1 MISRRGIVV
10 MGGLG
15 AAALAAGILLTPEG
29 EQPGRFTS
37 GTLAY
42 PDLTARLAQA
52 ARIEIIAQSGR
63 VTLLRGE
70 PEWAVEQVGGYPARP
85 ARLRELLTALTE
97 LRLIEERTSD
107 PALQARLGV
116 DDPGTEGSTAT
127 LLRLLDGEGRV
138 MLELI
143 LGTRRTR
150 PQANVPDTLY
160 VRRVGEARAWL
171 AEGRILADAD
181 PQLWVDREI
190 AVLAPDRLRR
200 VEVQRAGEPPL
211 ALARA
216 GEVDAPLMIVTPEDA
231 PPTDV
236 GALEEVGRA
245 FDMLTFTDVRR
256 ATPQADGE
264 ADGEALGEARFTYT
278 DEVNITVWPR
288 REDGH
293 IWVTLRAEGGPEAQA
308 LQARW
313 DGWAYQLGQWK
324 EAALIPRL
332 EDLLAR

>member
-15 AAALAAGILLTPEG
+15 AAALAGAILLTPEG
-29 EQPGRFTS
+29 EQPGRFTP

-52 ARIEIIAQSGR
+52 ARIEIIAQAGR

-70 PEWAVEQVGGYPARP
+70 SAWGIEQLGGYPARP
-85 ARLRELLTALTE
+85 NRLREVLTALTE

-116 DDPGTEGSTAT
+116 DDPGTAGSTAT
-127 LLRLLDGEGRV
+127 LLRLLDAEGRI

-143 LGTRRTR
+143 LGTRRART
-150 PQANVPDTLY
+150 QGNLPDTLY
-160 VRRVGEARAWL
+160 VRRVGETRAWL
-171 AEGRILADAD
+171 AEGRIMADAD
-181 PQLWVDREI
+181 AQLWVDREI
-190 AVLAPDRLRR
+190 ALLAPDRLRR

-216 GEVDAPLMIVTPEDA
+216 GEVDAPLMVVTPEDA
-231 PPTDV
+231 PPTDPA
-236 GALEEVGRA
+236 ALEEVGRA
-245 FDMLTFTDVRR
+245 FDMLTFTDVRP
-256 ATPQADGE
+256 ATIE

-278 DEVNITVWPR
+278 DEVNITAWPR
-288 REDGH
+288 RAGEH
-293 IWVTLRAEGGPEAQA
+293 IWIILRAEGGPEAQA

-324 EAALIPRL
+324 EKALIPRL